1 MLAEMK
7 VFFDLFIEFFKIGLF
22 AVGGGPATIPF
33 LMDIPKR
40 HDWYEVADVANML
53 AVSESTPGPIGINM
67 ATYAGNN
74 AAGLAGGLV
83 ATISLVLPSI
93 IVIIIVSKVLDRFSK
108 SLYVKS
114 SFGMIRPAVTG
125 LIATAVY
132 GIFQTALFT
141 AESGEFYIS
150 VHLIIMCL
158 IFYMLMNL
166 KALKKLHP
174 AFWIL
179 CGSVVGI
186 VFKL

>member
-1 MLAEMK
+1 MSELK
-7 VFFDLFIEFFKIGLF
+7 VFFDLFVEFFKIGLF

-40 HDWYEVADVANML
+40 HDWYQVADVANML

-67 ATYAGNN
+67 ATYAGYN
-74 AAGLAGGLV
+74 AAGLLGGLA
-83 ATISLVLPSI
+83 ATLSLVLPSI
-93 IVIIIVSKVLDRFSK
+93 IVIIIVSKVLDKFSK

-114 SFGMIRPAVTG
+114 GFWMIRPAVTG

-132 GIFQTALFT
+132 GIFKTALFT
-141 AESGEFYIS
+141 TATGEICFKIELIALCLVFYI
-150 VHLIIMCL
+150 
-158 IFYMLMNL
+158 LMNL
-166 KALKKLHP
+166 KALKKMHP

-179 CGSVVGI
+179 CGAIIGI